1 MIVQMEIETFLQN
14 TTNEI
19 GAFFAQPN
27 AYRAVLILIVSIVLA
42 YWLSNF
48 LAKGIIFVAQ
58 QIAVRTDTETREER
72 VVLLRQV
79 ETYLSVAVA
88 AVRAF
93 VVAIVAYITWKIL
106 TPTDNTANSNSAAAI
121 GASAFFIVFAG
132 ATLGIVLRDL
142 TAGAIM
148 IAEKWFTIG
157 DFIKVEPFIDMS
169 GVVERMTLRSTKLRS
184 LSGEIIWI
192 HNQQIQ
198 AVHVTPNA
206 LRVMAVDVFVKDP
219 EAAQKE
225 IEIIM
230 KAVPT
235 GPTLLA
241 RPLRMKKAERW
252 GEGLWRITIV
262 GETAPGRDWLI
273 EKYFVNA
280 IMALDADRKKSEK
293 LFVYEPIARF
303 ADPIARKKFKRAVRV
318 QRDK

>member
-1 MIVQMEIETFLQN
+1 MDIEIFLQN
-14 TTNEI
+14 TANEVVT
-19 GAFFAQPN
+19 FFVQPN

-58 QIAVRTDTETREER
+58 RIAVHTDTETREER

-88 AVRAF
+88 AVRAI
-93 VVAIVAYITWKIL
+93 VVAIVAYITWRIL
-106 TPTDNTANSNSAAAI
+106 TPLGGTTSGNSAAAI

-132 ATLGIVLRDL
+132 ATLGILLRDL

-148 IAEKWFTIG
+148 IIEKWFTIG
-157 DFIKVEPFIDMS
+157 DFIKVEPFIDMQ

-184 LSGEIIWI
+184 LSGEVIWI

-219 EAAQKE
+219 EQAEKE
-225 IEIIM
+225 ITQVM

-241 RPLRMKKAERW
+241 RPLRMKKAEQW

-280 IMALDADRKKSEK
+280 IITLDADRKKSEK

-303 ADPIARKKFKRAVRV
+303 ADPVARKKFKRAVRV
-318 QRDK
+318 QRDQ